1 MVPVRRAFVFGKGTL
16 SSYITVRLRPHSRQ
30 LKQNLFYDAVLA
42 LDLRYGYTGFLGY
55 PHDIGSCPGISL
67 RWQMFE

>member
-16 SSYITVRLRPHSRQ
+16 SSYITVRLRPHPRQ
-30 LKQNLFYDAVLA
+30 LTQNLFYDAVST
-42 LDLRYGYTGFLGY
+42 LDLHYGYSGFLGY
-55 PHDIGSCPGISL
+55 LHDIGSCPRISL